1 MGSLDLPAWIQAGT
15 GVANLFLGLG
25 SRRQAQ
31 ARDWGEALEELAG
44 LEREEL
50 RRIVEDNPAVA
61 EIVGD
66 AWEEAAR
73 TASDNKRYLLA
84 RVAAAALRGDTIP
97 GQVDVLQLLLRTVI
111 DLDSTHVALLV
122 SLSTTKDGKPRP
134 AVEDQ
139 EDMVPDGASPTR
151 EEVVAKWP
159 SPPDLLNPALSTLE
173 REGLIQRLIGLG
185 GEGRLGYALTPY
197 GRRFLDHL
205 LIDEAGWPPEQA
217 IESPAPSPPAPVS

>member
-1 MGSLDLPAWIQAGT
+1 MGSIDVPGWIQVGT
-15 GVANLFLGLG
+15 GAASLFLGL
-25 SRRQAQ
+25 SNRRQAQ
-31 ARDWGEALEELAG
+31 ARDWAEVLEELAD

-50 RRIVEDNPAVA
+50 RRIVEGNPAIA

-73 TASDNKRYLLA
+73 TASENKRYLLA
-84 RVAAAALRGDTIP
+84 RVAAAALRGDATP
-97 GQVDVLQLLLRTVI
+97 GQVDALQLLLRTVI

-122 SLSTTKDGKPRP
+122 SISTTKDGRPRP

-139 EDMVPDGASPTR
+139 EDVVPDGATPTR

-159 SPPDLLNPALSTLE
+159 SSPDLLNPALSTLE

-185 GEGRLGYALTPY
+185 GVGRLGYALTPY
-197 GRRFLDHL
+197 GRRFLDYL
-205 LIDEAGWPPEQA
+205 LIDEGW
-217 IESPAPSPPAPVS
+217 SPKRAVEIQ

>member
-1 MGSLDLPAWIQAGT
+1 MGSVDVPGWIQVGT
-15 GVANLFLGLG
+15 GVASLFLGL
-25 SRRQAQ
+25 SNRRQTQ
-31 ARDWGEALEELAG
+31 ARDWGQVLEELAG

-84 RVAAAALRGDTIP
+84 RVAAAALRGDATP
-97 GQVDVLQLLLRTVI
+97 GQVDALQLLLRTVI

-122 SLSTTKDGKPRP
+122 SISATEDGRPRP

-139 EDMVPDGASPTR
+139 EDVVPDGAAPSR
-151 EEVVAKWP
+151 AEVVAKWP
-159 SPPDLLNPALSTLE
+159 SSPDLLNPALSTLE

-185 GEGRLGYALTPY
+185 GGGRLGYVLTPY
-197 GRRFLDHL
+197 GRRFLDYL
-205 LIDEAGWPPEQA
+205 LIDEGWPPKRAVETH
-217 IESPAPSPPAPVS
+217 